1 MQTIN
6 RILRVTGCAGTWC
19 GELGKTA
26 ELPEIILGVCPVLRF
41 DLRSSDKDKVSGALL
56 PLPPDDVRSDA
67 YCLVLDAD
75 YDQETPPKLLV
86 STDIALLATEDR
98 TYIDARLPNTAIP
111 ALIQVLAKQKTVTL
125 HGELA
130 GYSKSNQ
137 NAGPADFAIQFELTV
152 RNRVHLP
159 GSEVPP
165 EVVENPDYLTRVQI
179 LALIEAMTR
188 PDPGPPGK
196 SAYEVAVAAGFKGT
210 ADEWLAS
217 LVGKEGKSGK
227 SAYELA
233 LSAGFQGTL
242 SDWLTSLRGPAGLTA
257 YDLAVLD
264 GYEGTQEEWLNS
276 LHGRDGQDLHF
287 DATGEL
293 DELEVY
299 ADEPQGFTFGAAV
312 TDAKNK
318 TTKLYI
324 YVKRSDDYN
333 DWCNPTV
340 ITYYERYA
348 EIKAL
353 APVEFKAPESGN
365 AGYFS
370 FDLSRYPYA
379 TVASVCIDTNEGE
392 LTLPYDS
399 ALGIRKVIKTKKNQ
413 LLIYF
418 GKQCPAYESGRI
430 YLTQFLGVA
439 DSAAPDIPEA
449 TVCYGYIADG
459 ITWRVADITADMLTA
474 ETVVS
479 GPLPTGK
486 IAIEAPAGAVVFALV
501 PAGCI
506 VTKDDGLGGK
516 TAFETDNG
524 AAGSGANG
532 VALTLDGVEYR
543 AFGEFNLLDGETFIY
558 FDQEV

>member
-188 PDPGPPGK
+188 PANPPTRSPSRLDLREPPTNGSPLWSVRKGKAVNPPTSWRSPPGFK
-196 SAYEVAVAAGFKGT
+196 ERCLTGSPACAA
-210 ADEWLAS
+210 
-217 LVGKEGKSGK
+217 
-227 SAYELA
+227 
-233 LSAGFQGTL
+233 
-242 SDWLTSLRGPAGLTA
+242 RPA
-257 YDLAVLD
+257 
-264 GYEGTQEEWLNS
+264 
-276 LHGRDGQDLHF
+276 
-287 DATGEL
+287 
-293 DELEVY
+293 
-299 ADEPQGFTFGAAV
+299 
-312 TDAKNK
+312 
-318 TTKLYI
+318 
-324 YVKRSDDYN
+324 
-333 DWCNPTV
+333 
-340 ITYYERYA
+340 
-348 EIKAL
+348 
-353 APVEFKAPESGN
+353 
-365 AGYFS
+365 
-370 FDLSRYPYA
+370 
-379 TVASVCIDTNEGE
+379 
-392 LTLPYDS
+392 
-399 ALGIRKVIKTKKNQ
+399 
-413 LLIYF
+413 
-418 GKQCPAYESGRI
+418 
-430 YLTQFLGVA
+430 
-439 DSAAPDIPEA
+439 
-449 TVCYGYIADG
+449 
-459 ITWRVADITADMLTA
+459 
-474 ETVVS
+474 
-479 GPLPTGK
+479 
-486 IAIEAPAGAVVFALV
+486 
-501 PAGCI
+501 
-506 VTKDDGLGGK
+506 
-516 TAFETDNG
+516 
-524 AAGSGANG
+524 
-532 VALTLDGVEYR
+532 
-543 AFGEFNLLDGETFIY
+543 
-558 FDQEV
+558 